1 MTPVK
6 NINIQKGKDIPKRLQ
21 TSSNSENEVIENYIQ
36 SRIKIRKNLQ
46 EQENK
51 KHIPK
56 ELIEKI
62 KKQVVKEIED
72 TLKE

>member
-46 EQENK
+46 EQEDK

-62 KKQVVKEIED
+62 KKQVIKEIED

>member
-21 TSSNSENEVIENYIQ
+21 TASNSENEVIENYIQ

-51 KHIPK
+51 KQIPK

-72 TLKE
+72 TLKD